1 MSLAEKRVA
10 APAVVALAVV
20 ALEGVVQR
28 AAVAGWDLGRLG
40 GAGTTE
46 VEGVGEDAQEPDQ
59 AVQLAHSVL
68 QSTIATL
75 DARGNA

>member
-1 MSLAEKRVA
+1 MIAF
-10 APAVVALAVV
+10 AVVLG
-20 ALEGVVQR
+20 EGVVQ
-28 AAVAGWDLGRLG
+28 ALAGAGVFLG
-40 GAGTTE
+40 GLCRALGAE